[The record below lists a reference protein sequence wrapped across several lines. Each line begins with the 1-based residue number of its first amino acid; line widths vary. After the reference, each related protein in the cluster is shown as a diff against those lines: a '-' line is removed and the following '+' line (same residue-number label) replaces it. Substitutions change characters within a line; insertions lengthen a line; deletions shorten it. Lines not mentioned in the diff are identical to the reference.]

1 MRVSGL
7 RSAPGRRMSSR
18 FREFLSLSHAR
29 VAHSSDAWQ
38 GGATGATSAFPV
50 RRWSERRVVVLA
62 AAAGLFAAIFALRQ
76 TSTDGADAVE
86 LLYVVPIS
94 LVALELGLLA
104 GVGAAA
110 LALGLVG
117 IWTLSSPAGLDGVG
131 MFTRGVAFLAVGSV
145 AGRFADRMRDA
156 RDRQHLLLQ
165 SGLTLAHLTGANDL
179 PATLAHRARELVTCR
194 GTRVELT
201 GRPSVDSGVL
211 GDMREHVPIEARG
224 IRYGTMGVSASRP
237 ISAEDRAALTVLAL
251 QAAVAAE
258 NQRLLEGERERA
270 AIRAELQDAR
280 LHLAD
285 RGHQVHELI
294 ARQEAERHYVAHE
307 LHEQAAQTL
316 AAVLLGFGALEREL
330 GSEIAAPK
338 LDTLRSDVDSTLR
351 SLRSLAVS
359 LRPPALALGLQA
371 ALELLADDARSRG
384 FEEMTVDLQGVD
396 RLNEETETMAYRV
409 VEEALHCAG
418 TARSVSVRAE
428 AGGRQLVIVAQGV
441 RRSISREQLAVL
453 RARME
458 LAGGTLSATAAELH
472 AVIPLS
478 PGRES
483 PRSPTHRA

>member
-1 MRVSGL
+1 MRSVRVSGL
-7 RSAPGRRMSSR
+7 WGAARRRTPSP
-18 FREFLSLSHAR
+18 FRGPLPLPRAR
-29 VAHSSDAWQ
+29 VAHAGDAWQ
-38 GGATGATSAFPV
+38 GGPAGATSAFPV
-50 RRWSERRVVVLA
+50 RRWTERRVVVLA

-76 TSTDGADAVE
+76 TSTDGSDATE

-117 IWTLSSPAGLDGVG
+117 IWTLSSPAGPDWVG
-131 MFTRGVAFLAVGSV
+131 MFTRGVAFLAVGTV

-179 PATLAHRARELVTCR
+179 PATLAHRARELVACR

-201 GRPSVDSGVL
+201 GRPSVDAGVL
-211 GDMREHVPIEARG
+211 GDTREHVPIEARG
-224 IRYGTMGVSASRP
+224 IRYGTLAVSTSRP
-237 ISAEDRAALTVLAL
+237 INPEDRAALTVLTL

-270 AIRAELQDAR
+270 VIRAELRDAR
-280 LHLAD
+280 LHLVD
-285 RGHQVHELI
+285 RGHQVQELI
-294 ARQEAERHYVAHE
+294 VRQEAERDYLAHE

-316 AAVLLGFGALEREL
+316 AAVLLGLGALEREMS
-330 GSEIAAPK
+330 SEMAVPR
-338 LDTLRSDVDSTLR
+338 LDTLRSEIDSTLR

-371 ALELLADDARSRG
+371 ALERLAGDARSRG
-384 FEEMTVDLQGVD
+384 FDEMTVDLQGVED
-396 RLNEETETMAYRV
+396 LSAETETMAYRV
-409 VEEALHCAG
+409 VEEALDVVG
-418 TARSVSVRAE
+418 TARSVSVRAL
-428 AGGRQLVIVAQGV
+428 AGDRQLVMAVVGARAIAGGK
-441 RRSISREQLAVL
+441 LAVL
-453 RARME
+453 GARVE
-458 LAGGTLSATAAELH
+458 LVGGTLSATATELH

-478 PGRES
+478 PGRELAAV
-483 PRSPTHRA
+483 T